1 MQYRI
6 YYENKD
12 SGKVFAWITDADSM
26 EEARI
31 KWSDAFIYNGSY
43 RMLNIVVAST
53 QQQFTDFDTMIEAYN
68 KIGLV
73 YHVFNDVEYT
83 YLVTMNKDAKAVLAK
98 YKWDYREYEYWSGC
112 DSRMQFDKQGNLL
125 SY

>member
-12 SGKVFAWITDADSM
+12 TGKVSAWIVDADSM
-26 EEARI
+26 EDARI
-31 KWSDAFIYNGSY
+31 KWSDAFIYNGNY
-43 RMLNIVVAST
+43 RMLNTVVAST
-53 QQQFTDFDTMIEAYN
+53 QQQFTHFDTMIEAYN

-83 YLVTMNKDAKAVLAK
+83 YLVTMNKDAKDALRK
-98 YKWDYREYEYWSGC
+98 YKWSYTEYEIWSDN

>member
-1 MQYRI
+1 MLYRI

-31 KWSDAFIYNGSY
+31 KWSDAFIYNGNY
-43 RMLNIVVAST
+43 RMLNIVDAGI
-53 QQQFTDFDTMIEAYN
+53 QQQFTDFDTIIEAYN
-68 KIGLV
+68 KVGLV
-73 YHVFNDVEYT
+73 YHVFNEYDCIF
-83 YLVTMNKDAKAVLAK
+83 LATMNKDAKDTLHK
-98 YKWDYREYEYWSGC
+98 YKWSYIEYQYWS
-112 DSRMQFDKQGNLL
+112 DNHKRMQFDKQGNLL